1 MFIVDDSWEEGLSVI
16 MNNHVN
22 DPIERLFAMLFKE
35 QSISIIHSCFVGLK
49 DRIVDSISTLLSLSN
64 AEIGPISVKLIQNPV
79 SELYHDLTDLEYS
92 ASDEL
97 IEIVEVDSSNLF
109 SEVFDAIPKEG
120 NSLHLSYLHYV
131 MYSTCQSVSSS
142 YQINL
147 EKFSLQL
154 IFYL

>member
-49 DRIVDSISTLLSLSN
+49 DRIVDSISTLLTLSN

-92 ASDEL
+92 TSDEL

>member
-49 DRIVDSISTLLSLSN
+49 DRIVDSISTLLTLSN

-92 ASDEL
+92 TSDEL
-97 IEIVEVDSSNLF
+97 IEIVEVDSSDLF

>member
-1 MFIVDDSWEEGLSVI
+1 MFIVDDSWVEALSVI

-49 DRIVDSISTLLSLSN
+49 DRIVDSIPTLLTLSN

-92 ASDEL
+92 TSDEL

-142 YQINL
+142 YHINL

-154 IFYL
+154 MYYL